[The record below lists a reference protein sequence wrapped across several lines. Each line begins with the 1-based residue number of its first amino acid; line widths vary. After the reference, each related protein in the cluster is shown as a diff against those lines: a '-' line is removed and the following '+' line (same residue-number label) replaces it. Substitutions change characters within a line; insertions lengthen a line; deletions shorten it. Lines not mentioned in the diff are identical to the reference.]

1 MSDHE
6 TLTRATGISVT
17 KPAQLSARAA
27 AAGAV
32 VPEAAAVA
40 AEAALDGAAV
50 GDDVGGAGQAADAV
64 APAFAAGTVGAAAA
78 AARGC
83 GSTAEEED
91 NREEDTPAEFR
102 IVTLGHPTKQAFGR
116 EAELD
121 SGVAL
126 TRFVLEVMKLAGSNV
141 SAQHY
146 S

>member
-1 MSDHE
+1 MYWAAMSDHE

-50 GDDVGGAGQAADAV
+50 GDDV
-64 APAFAAGTVGAAAA
+64 APAVAAGTVGAAAA